1 MKKIAA
7 LILSLTVSG
16 YACADNPVRM
26 GVVVKVGGTPWFN
39 SMEEG
44 IKKEAKKQGIDAWQ
58 VGPTSQDPAQ
68 QVKAIEDL
76 ITQKVDIIGVV
87 PVDPAVLEPVLKK
100 AKDAGIKVVVHESPA
115 QKYADWDFE
124 MVDASTFGIRHME
137 LMAKCM
143 KEKGEY
149 AVIVGSLTIPLH
161 REWAKA
167 AIDYQKAHYPN
178 MKQVGDL
185 YGTGESLDDSM
196 RVTNELMSKY
206 PDFKGVMAFGSP
218 GPVGAGRAVA
228 RRNKSN
234 DVCVVGAYSPGQAA
248 SLVRSGDIKG
258 GYIWNPMTAGE
269 IFVRIG
275 KMLTSGTEI
284 KDDTKIDGMGDMR
297 VDAKNHTLYGNS
309 LESLDKDNLPK
320 LLDMGL

>member
-7 LILSLTVSG
+7 LILSLTVSSF
-16 YACADNPVRM
+16 ACADGPIRM
-26 GVVVKVGGTPWFN
+26 GVVVKVGGAPWFN

-44 IKKEAKKQGIDAWQ
+44 IKKEAQKRGITAWQ
-58 VGPTSQDPAQ
+58 VGPTSQDPAL

-76 ITQKVDIIGVV
+76 IAQKVDIIGVV

-100 AKDAGIKVVVHESPA
+100 AQQAGIKVAVHESPA

-124 MVDASTFGIRHME
+124 LVDATTFGVRHMH
-137 LMAKCM
+137 LMASCM

-149 AVIVGSLTIPLH
+149 AIIVGSLTIPLH
-161 REWAKA
+161 RAWAQA
-167 AIDYQKAHYPN
+167 AIDYQKAHYPE

-185 YGTGESLDDSM
+185 YGSGESLDDSM
-196 RVTNELMSKY
+196 RVTSELMSKY
-206 PDFKGVMAFGSP
+206 PDFRGVMAFGSP

-248 SLVRSGDIKG
+248 SLVRNGNIKG

-275 KMLTSGTEI
+275 KMLMDGTPITAES
-284 KDDTKIDGMGDMR
+284 KIEGMGEMK
-297 VDAKNHTLYGNS
+297 VDSENHTLYGS
-309 LESLDKDNLPK
+309 QLESLDKDNLPK
-320 LLDMGL
+320 LIKMGL